1 MRYSA
6 LHTYVRRVIAG
17 IAVTVLTVSCGAIRP
32 STAQGSNYGC
42 VITPEGAKQLSR
54 NACQSA
60 AGAGIA
66 VCTPPGPVG
75 VGTTVCES
83 AANGVSL
90 GEMPIDP
97 ASMAENGV
105 ATQTITAPIVM
116 PNGEVAAIAACAINR
131 RHNSVVYAVL
141 TRGPTS
147 KEEAD
152 YLRDQ
157 GSCSE

>member
-1 MRYSA
+1 MRSRA
-6 LHTYVRRVIAG
+6 LLELVG
-17 IAVTVLTVSCGAIRP
+17 KVSGTIIVAMLASSCASVGA
-32 STAQGSNYGC
+32 SKTAHSDFGC
-42 VITPEGAKQLSR
+42 NLTPETARQLSR
-54 NACQSA
+54 TACQSA

-66 VCTPPGPVG
+66 LCTPPGPVG
-75 VGTTVCES
+75 MGAMVCES
-83 AANGVSL
+83 AANGVTMQ
-90 GEMPIDP
+90 EMAIDP

-105 ATQTITAPIVM
+105 ATQTISAPIVM

-147 KEEAD
+147 KDEAD

-157 GSCSE
+157 GSCSD